1 MNAEANLTQNYGVYR
16 YCTLVVPQPL
26 DCIGIGRRLGGLAE
40 DISIDQIGHS
50 VSVDSDSI
58 GTK

>member
-1 MNAEANLTQNYGVYR
+1 MNAKAKLTQNYGVDRYR
-16 YCTLVVPQPL
+16 TLVVPQPF
-26 DCIGIGRRLGGLAE
+26 DCIGIGDRLGGLAE
-40 DISIDQIGHS
+40 DIGIDQIDHS

>member
-1 MNAEANLTQNYGVYR
+1 MNAEANLTQNYGVYC
-16 YCTLVVPQPL
+16 YGTLVVPQPL
-26 DCIGIGRRLGGLAE
+26 DCIGIGGRLGGLAE
-40 DISIDQIGHS
+40 DISVDQISHS

>member
-16 YCTLVVPQPL
+16 YCTLVVPQPA
-26 DCIGIGRRLGGLAE
+26 DYIGIWRGLGGLAK
-40 DISIDQIGHS
+40 DISVDQIGHS

>member
-16 YCTLVVPQPL
+16 YRTLVVPQPL
-26 DCIGIGRRLGGLAE
+26 NGIGIGDRLGGLAE
-40 DISIDQIGHS
+40 NISIDQVGHS

>member
-1 MNAEANLTQNYGVYR
+1 
-16 YCTLVVPQPL
+16 VPQPL

-40 DISIDQIGHS
+40 DISVDQIRHNA
-50 VSVDSDSI
+50 SVDSDSI

>member
-1 MNAEANLTQNYGVYR
+1 MNAEANLTQNDGVDR
-16 YCTLVVPQPL
+16 YCTLVVPQSL
-26 DCIGIGRRLGGLAE
+26 DCIGIGRRLGVLAE
-40 DISIDQIGHS
+40 DISVDQIGHW